1 MTSQLKVDKLEG
13 RTSAGSILVKTASV
27 ETDLQEGLAKGWSR
41 HEGGTTT
48 IDSSFNCSSITDTET
63 GIPRHTFT
71 SIFSAEDSYVVM
83 GTAQSRCDDVGT
95 SQYTA
100 TFVDMR
106 VTNIDQ
112 SNQDRGNV
120 AIIAHGDLA

>member
-1 MTSQLKVDKLEG
+1 
-13 RTSAGSILVKTASV
+13 
-27 ETDLQEGLAKGWSR
+27 
-41 HEGGTTT
+41 
-48 IDSSFNCSSITDTET
+48 
-63 GIPRHTFT
+63 
-71 SIFSAEDSYVVM
+71 M

-95 SQYTA
+95 SQYQA
-100 TFVDMR
+100 NFVDVR